1 MSLITSVFPEWSDFD
16 TAAFGNIL
24 LEMYAFVGDV
34 VCYYLDNQARES
46 RLVTATQRKNI
57 IALARMF
64 NYKLHGAQAAT
75 AEVEL
80 SLKSPPSADVV
91 IPAGTIVRTK
101 EITEPVDFQLLS
113 SVTINA
119 DQDPPQA
126 SGVVEHSKTHVQ
138 LFDASGLAYQ
148 DIALDFTPYLDGSA
162 VVIATNGVY
171 TEQQSLLS
179 SGPNDRHYTVL
190 VDQSDRATVRFGNG
204 ANGEIPTGGISI
216 TYKTGGGADGNVEA
230 GRIAVVD
237 GSFQDI
243 YGNHVQLSVT
253 NPDPA
258 SGGTERQ
265 TIESARLLIP
275 ESLRALNRTVARE
288 DFEIHARL
296 VPGVARALMLTSNED
311 ASIAENSGIL
321 YVVPQGGGAP
331 TPALKNNVLRMVT
344 ETYPCT

>member
-1 MSLITSVFPEWSDFD
+1 
-16 TAAFGNIL
+16 
-24 LEMYAFVGDV
+24 
-34 VCYYLDNQARES
+34 
-46 RLVTATQRKNI
+46 
-57 IALARMF
+57 
-64 NYKLHGAQAAT
+64 
-75 AEVEL
+75 
-80 SLKSPPSADVV
+80 
-91 IPAGTIVRTK
+91 
-101 EITEPVDFQLLS
+101 
-113 SVTINA
+113 
-119 DQDPPQA
+119 
-126 SGVVEHSKTHVQ
+126 
-138 LFDASGLAYQ
+138 
-148 DIALDFTPYLDGSA
+148 
-162 VVIATNGVY
+162 
-171 TEQQSLLS
+171 
-179 SGPNDRHYTVL
+179 
-190 VDQSDRATVRFGNG
+190 
-204 ANGEIPTGGISI
+204 GEIPTGGISI

-243 YGNHVQLSVT
+243 YGSHVQLSVT
-253 NPDPA
+253 NPEPA

-344 ETYPCT
+344 ETYPCTLTFQVNVQNPICKTINIEARVYLRQGYDPVSVREQIKTNLQEMFKITKDDGTPNEFVNWGYYSSGEIALSDVFNTIRDTAGVRKIGDKHGDLKLNSLPSDVDLKLHEFPILGPSITLINGDTGAII